1 MKKRKLLVTTALPYA
16 NGSIHLGHML
26 EGVQTDIWV
35 RFQKLAGNEC
45 YFFCADDTHG
55 TPVMLAAKKE
65 GISPEELVSK
75 IHKEH
80 YKDLTG
86 FHIEYDNYYST
97 NSPENRH
104 YSEEIY
110 NSLKTKSHI
119 AEREIEQSYCEHDKM
134 FLPDR
139 FIKGT
144 CPKCSAKDQYGDGC
158 EVCGSNYSPKDLVD
172 SHCAI
177 CGNTPGL
184 KKSKHLFFKL
194 QDFQK
199 ELSAWIENPDHV
211 HEGVRNKLN
220 EWFSQGLQE
229 WDISRDGPYFG
240 FEIPGETNKYFY
252 VWLDAPI
259 GYVASSKN
267 FFKDS
272 PLFEE
277 FWKSGEGEIIHF
289 VGKDILYFHALF
301 WPAMLMGG
309 DYKTPNRVN
318 VHGFITVNGEK
329 MSKSRGTFIKASTF
343 LKYLDP
349 EHFRFFI
356 ASKLNDT
363 LDDLDL
369 NFSDFSS
376 KVNSDLIG
384 NFINILSR
392 TGTSILDKLDRKLGT
407 LSAEGKTLVDTLV
420 ASKLEILKNYEDKNY
435 SKVMKEIARLGDLV
449 NKYVNDKAPWN
460 LVKTDKEAARQV
472 VTTAI
477 NSARILAIYLQPVI
491 PKISENIFQFLS
503 LNSKI
508 QFSELEKILENV
520 EILPYQMLSQRVD
533 EKAITMMLE
542 ENKESQKDETKAQPV
557 NQKTE
562 KKAESNESGLININ
576 DLTKVELRVGLIKE
590 ANHVEGA
597 DKLLNVKVDLGEK
610 GIKNVFAG
618 IKSAYKPDELV
629 GMKVV
634 VVANLEPR
642 KMKFGMSEAMLLATG
657 KEETLSLF
665 IPHRNASPGDILK

>member
-45 YFFCADDTHG
+45 YFFCADDTDG

-65 GISPEELVSK
+65 GISPEELVTK

-259 GYVASSKN
+259 GYMASSKN

-272 PLFEE
+272 PLFDE

-642 KMKFGMSEAMLLATG
+642 KMKFGMSEAYSQLA
-657 KEETLSLF
+657 KRKHYHFLF
-665 IPHRNASPGDILK
+665 PIEMQVQGIF

>member
-26 EGVQTDIWV
+26 EGVQADIWV
-35 RFQKLAGNEC
+35 RYQKLMGNEC

-80 YKDLTG
+80 YQDLTG
-86 FHIEYDNYYST
+86 FYIEYDNYYST

-104 YSEEIY
+104 FSEEIY
-110 NSLKTKSHI
+110 NSLKKKSHI

-144 CPKCSAKDQYGDGC
+144 CPKCSAKEQYGDGC

-211 HEGVRNKLN
+211 QEGVRNKLN

-259 GYVASSKN
+259 GYMASSKN
-267 FFKDS
+267 YFKDN
-272 PLFEE
+272 PLFDE
-277 FWKSGEGEIIHF
+277 FWKSGDGEIVHF

-301 WPAMLMGG
+301 WPAMLLGG

-363 LDDLDL
+363 LDDIDL

-376 KVNSDLIG
+376 KVNSDLVG

-392 TGTSILDKLDRKLGT
+392 TGTSILDKLDRQLGT
-407 LSAEGKTLVDTLV
+407 LSAEGNTLITTL
-420 ASKLEILKNYEDKNY
+420 LEAKSEIIKNYEEKNY
-435 SKVMKEIARLGDLV
+435 SKVMKEIAHLGDLV

-460 LVKTDKEAARQV
+460 LVKTDKEEARQV
-472 VTTAI
+472 VTAAI

-491 PKISENIFQFLS
+491 PKISEKIFKILG

-508 QFSELEKILENV
+508 SFSDLEKNLENV
-520 EILPYQMLSQRVD
+520 KILPYEMLSQRVD
-533 EKAITMMLE
+533 EKAITTMLE
-542 ENKESQKDETKAQPV
+542 ENKESQKETKTVTPPTKPSDSKPET
-557 NQKTE
+557 NGT
-562 KKAESNESGLININ
+562 GLININ

-618 IKSAYKPDELV
+618 IKSAYTPEELI

-665 IPHRNASPGDILK
+665 IPHRNANPGDILK

>member
-1 MKKRKLLVTTALPYA
+1 MNKRKLLVTTALPYA
-16 NGSIHLGHML
+16 NGPIHLGHML

-35 RFQKLAGNEC
+35 RYQKLAGNVC

-65 GISPEELVSK
+65 NITPEELVSR

-80 YKDLTG
+80 YQDLTG
-86 FHIEYDNYYST
+86 FYIEYDNYYST
-97 NSPENRH
+97 NSAENRY
-104 YSEEIY
+104 YSEQIY
-110 NSLKTKSHI
+110 NNLKKNSHI
-119 AEREIEQSYCEHDKM
+119 SEKEIEQSYCEHDKM

-144 CPKCSAKDQYGDGC
+144 CPKCKSKDQYGDGC
-158 EVCGSNYSPKDLVD
+158 EVCGSNYSPKDLID
-172 SHCAI
+172 SQCAI
-177 CGNTPGL
+177 CGNIPTL

-199 ELSAWIENPDHV
+199 ELSEWIENPDHV
-211 HEGVRNKLN
+211 NAGVRNKLN

-240 FEIPGETNKYFY
+240 FEIPGEVNKFFY

-259 GYVASSKN
+259 GYMASSKN

-277 FWKSGEGEIIHF
+277 FWKSGDGEIIHF
-289 VGKDILYFHALF
+289 IGKDILYFHTLF
-301 WPAMLMGG
+301 WPATLLGG
-309 DYKTPNRVN
+309 GYKTPNRVN

-329 MSKSRGTFIKASTF
+329 MSKSRGTFIKASTY
-343 LKYLDP
+343 LKHLDP
-349 EHFRFFI
+349 EHFRFFM
-356 ASKLNDT
+356 AGKLNDT

-369 NFSDFSS
+369 SFSDFIS
-376 KVNSDLIG
+376 KVNSDLVG

-392 TGTSILDKLDRKLGT
+392 TGTSILDKLDRRLGKLNN
-407 LSAEGKTLVDTLV
+407 EGKSLLAELI
-420 ASKLEILKNYEDKNY
+420 ASKPDILKNYEEKNY
-435 SKVMKEIARLGDLV
+435 TKVMKEIARLGDLV

-460 LVKTDKEAARQV
+460 LVKTDKEAAREV
-472 VTTAI
+472 VTAAI
-477 NSARILAIYLQPVI
+477 NSARILAIYLQPVT
-491 PKISENIFQFLS
+491 PKIC
-503 LNSKI
+503 
-508 QFSELEKILENV
+508 EKIFKILGLSSQILFSDIESILEDCNINAY
-520 EILPYQMLSQRVD
+520 EILSQRVE
-533 EKAITMMLE
+533 EKAVNAMLE
-542 ENKESQKDETKAQPV
+542 ENKESQKEIKAT
-557 NQKTE
+557 NNAKKTE
-562 KKAESNESGLININ
+562 TNSNSETRIGLISIE
-576 DLTKVELRVGLIKE
+576 DLNKVELRVGLIEE
-590 ANHVEGA
+590 ANHVSGA
-597 DKLLNVKVDLGEK
+597 DKLLNVKVNLGEK

-618 IKSAYKPDELV
+618 IKSAYKPEELI

-642 KMKFGMSEAMLLATG
+642 KMKFGLSEAMLLATG

-665 IPHRNASPGDILK
+665 IPHRDAKPGDILK

>member
-26 EGVQTDIWV
+26 EGVQADIWV
-35 RFQKLAGNEC
+35 RYQKLMGNEC

-80 YKDLTG
+80 YQDLTG
-86 FHIEYDNYYST
+86 FYIEYDNYYST

-104 YSEEIY
+104 FSEEIY
-110 NSLKTKSHI
+110 NSLKKKSHI

-144 CPKCSAKDQYGDGC
+144 CPKCNAKEQYGDGC

-211 HEGVRNKLN
+211 QEGVRNKLN

-259 GYVASSKN
+259 GYMASSKN
-267 FFKDS
+267 YFKDN
-272 PLFEE
+272 PLFDE
-277 FWKSGEGEIIHF
+277 FWKSGDGEIVHF

-301 WPAMLMGG
+301 WPAMLLGG

-363 LDDLDL
+363 LDDIDL

-376 KVNSDLIG
+376 KVNSDLVG

-392 TGTSILDKLDRKLGT
+392 TGTSILDKLDRQLGT
-407 LSAEGKTLVDTLV
+407 LSAEGNTLITTL
-420 ASKLEILKNYEDKNY
+420 LEAKSEIIKNYEEKNY
-435 SKVMKEIARLGDLV
+435 SKVMKEIAHLGDLV

-460 LVKTDKEAARQV
+460 LVKTDKEEARQV
-472 VTTAI
+472 VTAAI
-477 NSARILAIYLQPVI
+477 NSARILAIYLQPII
-491 PKISENIFQFLS
+491 PKISEKIFKILG

-508 QFSELEKILENV
+508 SFLDLEKNLENV
-520 EILPYQMLSQRVD
+520 KILPYEMLSQRVD
-533 EKAITMMLE
+533 EKAITTMLE
-542 ENKESQKDETKAQPV
+542 ENKESQKEAKTVTPPTKPSDSKPET
-557 NQKTE
+557 NGT
-562 KKAESNESGLININ
+562 GLININ

-618 IKSAYKPDELV
+618 IKSAYKPEELI

-665 IPHRNASPGDILK
+665 IPHRNANPGDILK

>member
-26 EGVQTDIWV
+26 EGVQADIWV
-35 RFQKLAGNEC
+35 RYQKLMGNEC

-80 YKDLTG
+80 YQDLTG
-86 FHIEYDNYYST
+86 FYIEYDNYYST

-104 YSEEIY
+104 FSEEIY
-110 NSLKTKSHI
+110 NSLKKKSHI

-144 CPKCSAKDQYGDGC
+144 CPKCSAKEQYGDGC

-211 HEGVRNKLN
+211 QEGVRNKLN

-259 GYVASSKN
+259 GYMASSKN
-267 FFKDS
+267 YFKDN
-272 PLFEE
+272 PLFDE
-277 FWKSGEGEIIHF
+277 FWKSGDGEIVHF

-301 WPAMLMGG
+301 WPAMLLGG

-363 LDDLDL
+363 LDDIDL

-376 KVNSDLIG
+376 KVNSDLVG

-392 TGTSILDKLDRKLGT
+392 TGTSILDKLDRQLGT
-407 LSAEGKTLVDTLV
+407 LSAEGNTLITTL
-420 ASKLEILKNYEDKNY
+420 LEAKSEIIKNYEEKNY
-435 SKVMKEIARLGDLV
+435 SKVMKEIAHLGDLV

-460 LVKTDKEAARQV
+460 LVKTDKEEARQV
-472 VTTAI
+472 VTAAI
-477 NSARILAIYLQPVI
+477 NSARILAIYLQPII
-491 PKISENIFQFLS
+491 PKISEKIFKILG

-508 QFSELEKILENV
+508 SFSDLEKNLENV
-520 EILPYQMLSQRVD
+520 KILPYEMLSQRVD
-533 EKAITMMLE
+533 EKAITTMLE
-542 ENKESQKDETKAQPV
+542 ENKESQKETKTVTPPTKPSDSKPET
-557 NQKTE
+557 NGT
-562 KKAESNESGLININ
+562 GLININ

-618 IKSAYKPDELV
+618 IKSAYTPEELI

-665 IPHRNASPGDILK
+665 IPHRNANPGDILK

>member
-65 GISPEELVSK
+65 GISPEELVTK

-259 GYVASSKN
+259 GYMASSKN

-272 PLFEE
+272 PLFDE

-356 ASKLNDT
+356 AS
-363 LDDLDL
+363 
-369 NFSDFSS
+369 
-376 KVNSDLIG
+376 
-384 NFINILSR
+384 R
-392 TGTSILDKLDRKLGT
+392 
-407 LSAEGKTLVDTLV
+407 
-420 ASKLEILKNYEDKNY
+420 
-435 SKVMKEIARLGDLV
+435 
-449 NKYVNDKAPWN
+449 
-460 LVKTDKEAARQV
+460 
-472 VTTAI
+472 
-477 NSARILAIYLQPVI
+477 
-491 PKISENIFQFLS
+491 SE
-503 LNSKI
+503 
-508 QFSELEKILENV
+508 E
-520 EILPYQMLSQRVD
+520 RV
-533 EKAITMMLE
+533 
-542 ENKESQKDETKAQPV
+542 
-557 NQKTE
+557 
-562 KKAESNESGLININ
+562 
-576 DLTKVELRVGLIKE
+576 
-590 ANHVEGA
+590 
-597 DKLLNVKVDLGEK
+597 
-610 GIKNVFAG
+610 
-618 IKSAYKPDELV
+618 
-629 GMKVV
+629 
-634 VVANLEPR
+634 
-642 KMKFGMSEAMLLATG
+642 
-657 KEETLSLF
+657 
-665 IPHRNASPGDILK
+665 

>member
-35 RFQKLAGNEC
+35 RYQKLMGNEC

-80 YKDLTG
+80 YQDLTG
-86 FHIEYDNYYST
+86 FYIEYDNYYST

-104 YSEEIY
+104 FSEEIY
-110 NSLKTKSHI
+110 NSLKKKSHI

-144 CPKCSAKDQYGDGC
+144 CPKCNAKEQYGDGC

-211 HEGVRNKLN
+211 QEGVRNKLN

-259 GYVASSKN
+259 GYMASSKN
-267 FFKDS
+267 YFKDN
-272 PLFEE
+272 PLFDE
-277 FWKSGEGEIIHF
+277 FWKSGDGEIVHF

-301 WPAMLMGG
+301 WPAMLLGG

-363 LDDLDL
+363 LDDIDL

-376 KVNSDLIG
+376 KVNSDLVG

-392 TGTSILDKLDRKLGT
+392 TGTSILDKLDRQLGT
-407 LSAEGKTLVDTLV
+407 LSAEGNTLITTL
-420 ASKLEILKNYEDKNY
+420 LEAKSEIIKNYEEKNY
-435 SKVMKEIARLGDLV
+435 SKVMKEIAHLGDLV

-460 LVKTDKEAARQV
+460 LVKTDKEEARQV
-472 VTTAI
+472 VTAAI
-477 NSARILAIYLQPVI
+477 NSARILGIYLQPVI
-491 PKISENIFQFLS
+491 PKISEKIFKILG

-508 QFSELEKILENV
+508 SFSDLEKNLENV
-520 EILPYQMLSQRVD
+520 KILPYEMLSQRVD
-533 EKAITMMLE
+533 EKAITTMLE
-542 ENKESQKDETKAQPV
+542 ENKESQKETKTVTPPTKPSDSKPET
-557 NQKTE
+557 NGT
-562 KKAESNESGLININ
+562 GLININ

-618 IKSAYKPDELV
+618 IKSAYTPEELI

-665 IPHRNASPGDILK
+665 IPHRNANPGDILK

>member
-35 RFQKLAGNEC
+35 RFQKLSGNEC

-65 GISPEELVSK
+65 GVSPEELVEK

-86 FHIEYDNYYST
+86 FYIEYDNYYST

-104 YSEEIY
+104 FSEEIY
-110 NSLKTKSHI
+110 NKLKNKSHI

-144 CPKCSAKDQYGDGC
+144 CPKCGAKDQYGDGC
-158 EVCGSNYSPKDLVD
+158 EVCGSNYSPKDLLE

-199 ELSAWIENPDHV
+199 ELSTWIENPNHV
-211 HEGVRNKLN
+211 HEGVRNKLQ

-240 FEIPGETNKYFY
+240 FEIPGEKNKYFY

-259 GYVASSKN
+259 GYMASSKN
-267 FFKDS
+267 YFKDN
-272 PLFEE
+272 PLFDE
-277 FWKSGEGEIIHF
+277 FWKSGDGEIVHF

-301 WPAMLMGG
+301 WPAMLLGG

-329 MSKSRGTFIKASTF
+329 MSKSRGTFIKAATF

-369 NFSDFSS
+369 NFADFSS

-384 NFINILSR
+384 NFINIISR

-407 LSAEGKTLVDTLV
+407 LSLEGKSLVESLI
-420 ASKLEILKNYEDKNY
+420 ASKSDILKNYEDKNY
-435 SKVMKEIARLGDLV
+435 SKVMKEIARLGDTV

-460 LVKTDKEAARQV
+460 LVKTNQEEAREV
-472 VTTAI
+472 VTAAI
-477 NSARILAIYLQPVI
+477 NSARILAIYLQPII
-491 PKISENIFQFLS
+491 PKISENIFKFLS
-503 LNSKI
+503 LNSNVP
-508 QFSELEKILENV
+508 FSDLEKIIENV
-520 EILPYQMLSQRVD
+520 KILPYEMLSQRVD
-533 EKAITMMLE
+533 EKAVTNMLE
-542 ENKESQKDETKAQPV
+542 ENKESQQD
-557 NQKTE
+557 E
-562 KKAESNESGLININ
+562 KKIQPSSPTESKANPSVMGLISIN

-618 IKSAYKPDELV
+618 IKSAYKPEELV

-642 KMKFGMSEAMLLATG
+642 KMKFGMSEAMLLASG

-665 IPHRNASPGDILK
+665 VPHRNANPGDILK